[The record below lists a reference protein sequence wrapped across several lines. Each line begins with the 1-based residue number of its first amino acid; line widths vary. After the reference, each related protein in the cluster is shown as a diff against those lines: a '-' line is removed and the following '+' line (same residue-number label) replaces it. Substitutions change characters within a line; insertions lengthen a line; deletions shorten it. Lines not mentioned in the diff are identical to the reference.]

1 VNVTWDFGHKSTH
14 SNFACSEMTHKG
26 KAISDATLTVGV
38 KQGAGGVTVQPIG
51 GKGPKKK
58 KPRSKKQHK
67 KKASGADMRC
77 WDAFNPVHMALPRA
91 VAPYTVIRTTAIWN
105 PSADVERR
113 LTLFGP
119 SIDVGADGGQWTS
132 AYAYGFSGVLDTQMN
147 TANAGRK
154 YEFSSMETSS
164 WGSASVVPAAFSI
177 QVLNPEALQ
186 ASNGMVY
193 IGRALN
199 KVHIA
204 ESDLN
209 RQIADLANSLVAY
222 SNPRMCSAG
231 KLALRGVQIDAVP
244 NNMSELARF
253 TTLKTG
259 SPTTF
264 TYAST
269 NSSHQEGFNPIF
281 VYNPNGINLQVLVC
295 CEWRVRFDPSNPAYA
310 ACRSY
315 KPATEQ
321 HWANAMHTAVQA
333 GNGVIDIVEKV
344 ARVGIP
350 IAKALGAI

>member
-1 VNVTWDFGHKSTH
+1 
-14 SNFACSEMTHKG
+14 MTRWG
-26 KAISDATLTVGV
+26 KKAVSDATLTVGV
-38 KQGAGGVTVQPIG
+38 KQGAGAVTVQPMG

-58 KPRSKKQHK
+58 KPRNKKQHK
-67 KKASGADMRC
+67 KKCCGSDMRC

-105 PSADVERR
+105 PQTDDERR
-113 LTLFGP
+113 FTLFGP
-119 SIDVGADGGQWTS
+119 SIDVSADGGQWTS
-132 AYAYGFSGVLDTQMN
+132 AYAYGFSGALETQMN

-154 YEFSSMETSS
+154 YKFSAMDTSS
-164 WGSASVVPAAFSI
+164 WWSASVAPAAFSV
-177 QVLNPEALQ
+177 QVLNPEAMQ
-186 ASNGMVY
+186 TSNGMVY
-193 IGRALN
+193 IGRAMN

-209 RQIADLANSLVAY
+209 RQIADLVNNLVSY

-333 GNGVIDIVEKV
+333 VNGVIDIVEKV